1 MQVPRLARPR
11 DFVGFARDGRLEN
24 PASMQCGTCL
34 VHAFRESAGGN
45 QIEAELNKMWPNA
58 AETRKENHMR
68 KKLLCALMSVG
79 LCAMLVPA
87 TALAESFSGGGTPAV
102 SLFEVNGQL
111 GGTAVSALGADQG
124 FAAQPIAEK
133 ASSVLNCEIEGP
145 CEQANEE
152 MFDIGSMLPNGACVT
167 AINLTTPTILNGA
180 NQTYSSGIPNYAYI
194 SVTTRIFDEPRAETL
209 TSYATVKT
217 KSDGIFTVNLKV
229 TLTGKYIVNID
240 AQPHSVP
247 YDGETHSGFEGLST
261 SLTDVGKG
269 AYPQGY
275 QGNLVYSYAKAD
287 GTVLPAEPSEVGDYT
302 VTIAVPDDNVNFKGS
317 TTLRFSI
324 FAEDEAEAE
333 YQAAPNG
340 QWIKSSFDEAVASVY
355 KGGTIKLLT
364 DVTLTTY
371 VTLDKPVTVTSKDAA
386 HPKAIK
392 MTHDSHGC
400 LMNVTGQ
407 DIVLKDVVLDG
418 GSAEGIESVRAAIIV
433 SGGKLTLG
441 DGAIVRN
448 NKSVS
453 EYLCGGG
460 VRVSSGSLVL
470 DGGVIT
476 GNVSSYKKAGGGGGV
491 YVYSGSFTMKR
502 GSIEGNVSLNNG
514 GGLYVYKGTASI
526 SGGTI
531 SGNSAS
537 NVGGAVMADVHATL
551 NLGGGKIVGNS
562 AENFAGGIECSPLSS
577 VNVSGDPVVAGNASP
592 EEVDGGLYID
602 GASSYGWPNVAIGQ
616 LSDDA
621 NVHFYTWAE
630 EDGFLIASS
639 ADGYAIT
646 QGDMDKMT
654 YVGGNYYL
662 KLVDKGSDSKAV
674 AGNQVVLASANHFV
688 EAAAGE
694 GGSVSPL
701 GKIGVCEGSSLTFSV
716 VPDEGFEIDDVLV
729 DGVSV
734 GAVASYVFED
744 IQGNHVMSA
753 TFKEKEL
760 PDNGDGLQPGD
771 DGDGSGDAGAGG
783 APDDEADDG
792 ANGAGNQPSS
802 GDSPQSL
809 SSGDGGSKAVA
820 VTGDAAGTKF
830 STAVLAAGVGALA
843 LAACAV
849 ARRRVE

>member
-1 MQVPRLARPR
+1 
-11 DFVGFARDGRLEN
+11 
-24 PASMQCGTCL
+24 
-34 VHAFRESAGGN
+34 
-45 QIEAELNKMWPNA
+45 
-58 AETRKENHMR
+58 MR

-79 LCAMLVPA
+79 LCTMLVPA
-87 TALAESFSGGGTPAV
+87 TALAESFSGGGTAAV
-102 SLFEVNGQL
+102 SLFEANGQL
-111 GGTAVSALGADQG
+111 GGTAVSALETDQG

-133 ASSVLNCEIEGP
+133 ASSVLKCEIEGP
-145 CEQANEE
+145 CDRANEKT
-152 MFDIGSMLPNGACVT
+152 FDIGSMLPKGAYVT
-167 AINLTTPTILNGA
+167 AIDLTLPTILNGA
-180 NQTYSSGIPNYAYI
+180 NQTYSPGIPNYAYI
-194 SVTTRIFDEPRAETL
+194 SVTTRIFDEPQSETL
-209 TSYATVKT
+209 TSYAEVKT
-217 KSDGIFTVNLKV
+217 KSHGTFTVSLKV
-229 TLTGKYIVNID
+229 TLTGKCIVNID
-240 AQPHSVP
+240 AQPHSVL
-247 YDGETHSGFEGLST
+247 YDGKAHSGFKGPST
-261 SLTDVGKG
+261 SLTNEGKKV
-269 AYPQGY
+269 YPEGY
-275 QGNLVYSYAKAD
+275 QGDLVCSYAKAD
-287 GTVLPAEPSEVGDYT
+287 GTVLSAAPSEVGDYT
-302 VTIAVPDDNVNFKGS
+302 VTIAVPDDNADFKGS

-324 FAEDEAEAE
+324 LAEDAAEAE
-333 YQAAPNG
+333 YQEASNG
-340 QWIKSSFDEAVASVY
+340 QWIKNSFDEAVASVY
-355 KGGTIKLLT
+355 EGGTIKLLT

-371 VTLDKPVTVTSKDAA
+371 VTLDRPVTVTSKDAA
-386 HPKAIK
+386 HPKVIK
-392 MTHDSHGC
+392 MTHDGHGC
-400 LMNVTGQ
+400 LMNVTGE

-433 SGGKLTLG
+433 DGGKLTLG

-453 EYLCGGG
+453 EELCGGG
-460 VRVSSGSLVL
+460 VYVLSGALVL

-491 YVYSGSFTMKR
+491 YVYRGSFTMKR

-514 GGLYVYKGTASI
+514 GGLYVHKGTASI

-537 NVGGAVMADVHATL
+537 NVGGAVMADVDATL

-562 AENFAGGIECSPLSS
+562 AENFAGGIECAPCSS
-577 VNVSGDPVVAGNASP
+577 VNVSGGPVVAGNTSP
-592 EEVDGGLYID
+592 EEVDGGLYLD
-602 GASSYGWPNVAIGQ
+602 GASDPGWPNVAIGQ

-630 EDGFLIASS
+630 KDGFLIASS
-639 ADGYAIT
+639 ADGYAIM
-646 QGDMDKMT
+646 QGDMGKMT

-674 AGNQVVLASANHFV
+674 AGNQVVLASAKHVV
-688 EAAAGE
+688 ESSAGE

-744 IQGNHVMSA
+744 IQGDHAMSA

-783 APDDEADDG
+783 ASDDEADDG
-792 ANGAGNQPSS
+792 ANGAGDWPSS
-802 GDSPQSL
+802 SDSPQSL
-809 SSGDGGSKAVA
+809 SNGDGGSKAAA

-830 STAVLAAGVGALA
+830 SAAVLAAGVGALA
-843 LAACAV
+843 LTACAV
-849 ARRRVE
+849 ARRRVG

>member
-1 MQVPRLARPR
+1 
-11 DFVGFARDGRLEN
+11 
-24 PASMQCGTCL
+24 
-34 VHAFRESAGGN
+34 
-45 QIEAELNKMWPNA
+45 
-58 AETRKENHMR
+58 MR

-133 ASSVLNCEIEGP
+133 AASVLNCEIEGP

-355 KGGTIKLLT
+355 EGGTIKLLT

-386 HPKAIK
+386 HSKAIK

>member
-1 MQVPRLARPR
+1 
-11 DFVGFARDGRLEN
+11 
-24 PASMQCGTCL
+24 
-34 VHAFRESAGGN
+34 
-45 QIEAELNKMWPNA
+45 
-58 AETRKENHMR
+58 MR

-180 NQTYSSGIPNYAYI
+180 NQTYSSVIPNYAYI

-217 KSDGIFTVNLKV
+217 KSNGIFTVNLKV

-392 MTHDSHGC
+392 MTHDGHGC

-433 SGGKLTLG
+433 IGGKLTLG

-460 VRVSSGSLVL
+460 VRVFSGSLVL